1 MQKQEENTLDMRRFW
16 RAARQWRWFLIVGS
30 VLLISFGIWKEV
42 TSLPTYDIKAM
53 VLVGDNS
60 SDKDAS
66 AGSVSQMMRTF
77 SVGGFSAT
85 AVNNEIMILGSH
97 DVMLRTVRAMDLNR
111 VYVATDRCGN
121 RSQLWKETP
130 IRIEAPA
137 EHFDSLDVSFDVKIK
152 LKGNGKVDIEA
163 TKGFFKKT
171 LAEVKNATLPTLLKT
186 PYGTYNILPTDNFEN
201 TPYTKLNITVMGND
215 IAANELYK
223 KAEMTVPDKLS
234 DIISITYTANNPELG
249 CAVVDAIMGEYNAK
263 RRERLHE
270 ASDVSIKYYDE
281 RIAET
286 FKQLQASEKE
296 ITEYKRKNE
305 LMGLDSELG
314 LLVGDA
320 YGSRR
325 DIRSTHYNLAYYET
339 VLDILRNR
347 LNDDVIIPSI
357 ETLGDPNIEAFNSA
371 IHSRRE
377 LRRSAT
383 EDNEVLIR
391 LNERIEELRNLI
403 IENSE
408 KQLAKYKKDLTHKE
422 QLASMAETRLDSFP
436 DYQLELLN
444 ISRDKSHLSSLYSYL
459 VNQRENAVLQR
470 YSTVNIGF
478 VYEPAYVDTSA
489 GVIKTIFKTCLVPLI
504 FIFLA
509 FFCALFWILLMMIC
523 SRKVKDTMDLAK
535 MGIEDQSV
543 KFEGNN
549 DAIQKI
555 RNLVTANHQNK
566 IIYSACLN
574 DTDNVRNDFISSLT
588 AIGRTVELLEG
599 FSTNDDILTPE
610 IQNRIVEATENADF
624 VVVSVPAPEKIF
636 ILENV
641 IDTDSACLLIS
652 VKSGKLSRKQF
663 KAVLKGQTADKIFT
677 IIEK

>member
-1 MQKQEENTLDMRRFW
+1 MKENENRIDIRRIL
-16 RAARQWRWFLIVGS
+16 RAVRQWRWPMIIFI
-30 VLLISFGIWKEV
+30 VLLTAAGTWYGF
-42 TSLPTYDIKAM
+42 TRLPQYEIKGA
-53 VLVGDNS
+53 LLIGDNN
-60 SDKDAS
+60 SDQDAS

-77 SVGGFSAT
+77 SVGGFSGT
-85 AVNNEIMILGSH
+85 AVNNEVLILGSH

-111 VYVATDRCGN
+111 IYVATDRSGD
-121 RSQLWKETP
+121 RSRLWKETP

-137 EHFDSLDVSFDVKIK
+137 EHFDSLDVSLDVKIK

-201 TPYTKLNITVMGND
+201 TPYTKLNITVMGNN
-215 IAANELYK
+215 IAAEDLYQTI
-223 KAEMTVPDKLS
+223 EIGIPDKLA
-234 DIISITYTANNPELG
+234 DVIDLTYMAENPDLG
-249 CAVVDAIMGEYNAK
+249 IAIVNAVMGEYNAK

-270 ASDVSIKYYDE
+270 ASEASIKYYDE

-286 FKQLQASEKE
+286 FAKLEESEKE
-296 ITEYKRKNE
+296 VRDYQKKNE
-305 LMGLDSELG
+305 LMGMDSELG
-314 LLVGDA
+314 ILVGDA
-320 YGSRR
+320 YGSRKN
-325 DIRSTHYNLAYYET
+325 IRSTHYNLAYYET

-357 ETLGDPNIEAFNSA
+357 ETLGDPNIEAFNGA
-371 IHSRRE
+371 IQTRRE

-408 KQLAKYKKDLTHKE
+408 KQLAKYKKDLAHTE
-422 QLASMAETRLDSFP
+422 SLAATAEVRLDSFP
-436 DYQLELLN
+436 EFQHELSNIAREKGHLN
-444 ISRDKSHLSSLYSYL
+444 SLYEYL
-459 VNQRENAVLQR
+459 VGQRENAVLQR
-470 YSTVNIGF
+470 YSTANIGF
-478 VYEPAYVDTSA
+478 VFQPAYINKDPS
-489 GVIKTIFKTCLVPLI
+489 KLRPFLWTIG
-504 FIFLA
+504 
-509 FFCALFWILLMMIC
+509 ALFLSFFLCGCLAVFIMLC
-523 SRKVKDTMDLAK
+523 SRKVKDPMDLAK

-543 KFEGNN
+543 KFESNN

-610 IQNRIVEATENADF
+610 VQNRIVEATENADF
-624 VVVSVPAPEKIF
+624 VVVSVPEPEKIF
-636 ILENV
+636 VLENV

-652 VKSGKLSRKQF
+652 VESGKISRKQF
-663 KAVLKGQTADKIFT
+663 KTILKGQTANKIHT
-677 IIEK
+677 IISK